1 MKLTDNQQRVLDAL
15 REVSRANVVRYREKT
30 PYLYEKDCK
39 KLAAGDQACAF
50 GLGGLSYQVGSRL
63 NLAAASVLS
72 TFKALERKGLVLR
85 EASYP
90 EHHRP
95 RYWWPIG
102 LAAEMAA
109 QLLPADKVAP

>member
-1 MKLTDNQQRVLDAL
+1 MKLTDKQQRVLDAL
-15 REVSRANVVRYREKT
+15 RAVSRANVLRYREKT

-39 KLAAGDQACAF
+39 KLARGDQACAF
-50 GLGGLSYQVGSRL
+50 GLGGLSYQVGARL
-63 NLAAASVLS
+63 DLSAASVLS

-85 EASYP
+85 ESSYP

-95 RYWWPIG
+95 RYWWPVG

-109 QLLPADKVAP
+109 QLLPVETEAP

>member
-1 MKLTDNQQRVLDAL
+1 MKLTDNQQRVLDTL

-30 PYLYEKDCK
+30 PYLYEQDCK

-50 GLGGLSYQVGSRL
+50 GLGGLSYQVGARL

-90 EHHRP
+90 EHQRP
-95 RYWWPIG
+95 RYWWPVG

-109 QLLPADKVAP
+109 QLLPAETETP

>member
-1 MKLTDNQQRVLDAL
+1 MKLTENQQRVLDAL

-30 PYLYEKDCK
+30 PYLYEQDCK

-50 GLGGLSYQVGSRL
+50 GLGGLSREVGTRL

-85 EASYP
+85 EAGYP
-90 EHHRP
+90 EYQRP
-95 RYWWPIG
+95 RYWWPVG
-102 LAAEMAA
+102 LAAEIAA
-109 QLLPADKVAP
+109 QLPPAKTEAP

>member
-30 PYLYEKDCK
+30 PYLYEQDCK

-50 GLGGLSYQVGSRL
+50 GLGGLSREVGTRL

-85 EASYP
+85 EAGYP
-90 EHHRP
+90 EYQRP
-95 RYWWPIG
+95 RYWWPVG
-102 LAAEMAA
+102 LASEMAA
-109 QLLPADKVAP
+109 QLLPATTEAP

>member
-1 MKLTDNQQRVLDAL
+1 MKLTDNQKRVLDTL
-15 REVSRANVVRYREKT
+15 REISRANVVRYREKT
-30 PYLYEKDCK
+30 PYLYEQDCK
-39 KLAAGDQACAF
+39 KLSAGDQACAF
-50 GLGGLSYQVGSRL
+50 GLGGLSYQVGARL

-90 EHHRP
+90 EYQRP
-95 RYWWPIG
+95 RYWWPVG

-109 QLLPADKVAP
+109 ELLPSNEEAQ

>member
-1 MKLTDNQQRVLDAL
+1 MKLTDNQQRVLDTL
-15 REVSRANVVRYREKT
+15 REVSRANVVRYREKA
-30 PYLYEKDCK
+30 PYLYEQDCK

-50 GLGGLSYQVGSRL
+50 GLGGLSYQVGTRL
-63 NLAAASVLS
+63 NVAAASVLS

-90 EHHRP
+90 EYQRP
-95 RYWWPIG
+95 RYWWPVG

-109 QLLPADKVAP
+109 QLLPATTEAP